1 MNKTTL
7 FLPIGLGQAAWC
19 FENRA
24 EAFAGGFNS
33 AESGLAG
40 YQNRDDAIA
49 AGATRHVHSFGV
61 LHLTI
66 THELHEQLAYSGQL
80 KGTEVGARSG
90 SPLWTLTPE
99 ACALLAHPCKCE
111 MTMEIVPATTSVAD
125 STEGAAAGT
134 SCSRASGCCGTC

>member
-7 FLPIGLGQAAWC
+7 FLPIGLGQAMWC

-24 EAFAGGFNS
+24 EAFARGFNS

-49 AGATRHVHSFGV
+49 AGATRHVQSFAV

-66 THELHEQLAYSGQL
+66 TPELHEQLAHSGQL
-80 KGTEVGARSG
+80 NGTEVGARSG
-90 SPLWTLTPE
+90 SPLWTLMPE

-111 MTMEIVPATTSVAD
+111 MTMEIVPVTANIAD
-125 STEGAAAGT
+125 DGEAAGA